1 MSASL
6 CHMQPPFRPH
16 PMQQGPRSNVH
27 QSDAGPPFVEPAAL
41 KVPPSRCVERN
52 HVYTLRSWISDLI
65 YFVGRCFRF
74 RSNRSG
80 SSGGIAGARRSKRID
95 KGVDAPPA
103 AAWRCGSSRWTA
115 IDWSHAVGVSSCAPI
130 CSPGSRNTTKS
141 IAEFLSFRRQPGDG
155 VDTVLVR
162 FDILRSR
169 AQARAGFAVNWTG
182 LSWLLLQSLGLNAGC
197 GTVCLLL
204 LVVKC
209 PRMNLIWR
217 IDGTHQ
223 KVVSF
228 EGGSDGLQRCP
239 RGNG

>member
-1 MSASL
+1 MIVLISGFAMSASL

-27 QSDAGPPFVEPAAL
+27 QSDAGPPFVEPATL

-74 RSNRSG
+74 RSNPSG

-130 CSPGSRNTTKS
+130 CSSGSRKYHQVHS
-141 IAEFLSFRRQPGDG
+141 RVFILSTSTWGGD
-155 VDTVLVR
+155 R
-162 FDILRSR
+162 YC
-169 AQARAGFAVNWTG
+169 
-182 LSWLLLQSLGLNAGC
+182 LS
-197 GTVCLLL
+197 T
-204 LVVKC
+204 
-209 PRMNLIWR
+209 
-217 IDGTHQ
+217 
-223 KVVSF
+223 F
-228 EGGSDGLQRCP
+228 
-239 RGNG
+239 

>member
-1 MSASL
+1 
-6 CHMQPPFRPH
+6 MQGAAKELIRELTPH
-16 PMQQGPRSNVH
+16 QLQHGDV
-27 QSDAGPPFVEPAAL
+27 DPAAGQQL
-41 KVPPSRCVERN
+41 TGLMLLVSV
-52 HVYTLRSWISDLI
+52 L
-65 YFVGRCFRF
+65 
-74 RSNRSG
+74 
-80 SSGGIAGARRSKRID
+80 ARRY
-95 KGVDAPPA
+95 APLEA
-103 AAWRCGSSRWTA
+103 E
-115 IDWSHAVGVSSCAPI
+115 
-130 CSPGSRNTTKS
+130 NTIKS
-141 IAEFLSFRRQPGDG
+141 IAEFLSFRRQPGEG
-155 VDTVLVR
+155 IDTVLVR

-228 EGGSDGLQRCP
+228 EGGSDG
-239 RGNG
+239 